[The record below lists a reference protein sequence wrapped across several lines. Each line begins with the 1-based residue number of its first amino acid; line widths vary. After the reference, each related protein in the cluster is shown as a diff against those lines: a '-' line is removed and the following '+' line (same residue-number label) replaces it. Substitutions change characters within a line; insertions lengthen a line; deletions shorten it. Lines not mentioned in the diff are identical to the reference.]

1 MKLIIYGNGKI
12 AKIVY
17 EYVKNEFDIICF
29 TVPCKL
35 ITVNDM
41 KDLPIYPFER
51 IAKLFEPASHK
62 MIIAVGYHQM
72 NTIRDQRYHTVK
84 SMGYKFINYI
94 HPSVHRHDDLIIGES
109 NIILDNV
116 SIQPGVRIGNN
127 NFIWSNSVIAHECSI
142 ENSCW
147 IASGTVIGGSTEI
160 RSGCFLGINASIG
173 HNIIV
178 NNNNFLG
185 ANTLITKSTDV
196 NEVYMMNDS
205 QKIRLD
211 SQRFLKFSGI

>member
-12 AKIVY
+12 AKVVY

-29 TVPCKL
+29 TVPSKL
-35 ITVNDM
+35 ITATDM
-41 KDLPIYPFER
+41 KGLPIYPFEK
-51 IAKLFEPASHK
+51 IVNLFEPASHK

-72 NTIRDQRYHTVK
+72 NTIRDQRYLK
-84 SMGYKFINYI
+84 LKAMGYKFINYI
-94 HPSVHRHDDLIIGES
+94 HPSVHRHDDLIIGEG

-185 ANTLITKSTDV
+185 ANTLITKSTDI
-196 NEVYMMNDS
+196 NAVYLMNDS